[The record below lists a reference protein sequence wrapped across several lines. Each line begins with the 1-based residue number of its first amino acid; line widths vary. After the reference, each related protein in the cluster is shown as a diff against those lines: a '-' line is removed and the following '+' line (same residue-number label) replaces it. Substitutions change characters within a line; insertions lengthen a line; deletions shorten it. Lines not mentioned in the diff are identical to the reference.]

1 MGIKN
6 ALKQVN
12 WKTTLGII
20 VAIIITQ
27 LHIIPNDIIIV
38 LSITIAVAVV
48 AYIVYCIIRKRRW
61 DALVITVISLLL
73 LGIAWYGN
81 K

>member
-1 MGIKN
+1 MEIKN

-27 LHIIPNDIIIV
+27 LHIIPRNVIIM
-38 LSITIAVAVV
+38 LSIAVAVAVV

-61 DALVITVISLLL
+61 DALIITVISLLL
-73 LGIAWYGN
+73 LDIAWYGN